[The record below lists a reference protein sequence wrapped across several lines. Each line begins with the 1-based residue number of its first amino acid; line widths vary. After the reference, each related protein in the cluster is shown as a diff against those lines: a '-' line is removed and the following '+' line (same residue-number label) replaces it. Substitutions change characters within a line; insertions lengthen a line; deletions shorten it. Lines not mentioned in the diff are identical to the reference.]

1 LNILRKQEKMNKII
15 PSEVIRTVAEAVP
28 KDCLENLVIIGSL
41 ATAFAYFGDSRTVP
55 VRTKDIDCLLKP
67 HSVAPEKGQAVA
79 TQLLKAGWQRRLLGD
94 HIEPGN
100 INTPENELPAI
111 RLYHPEIN
119 PEDENAWFIEL
130 LTEPESSKDVGK
142 SWTRIVLDQGHF
154 GLPSFRY
161 LSIAAFLPEKT
172 EDFGLYYARPQMMA
186 LANMLEHP
194 IIKPERMSTKFDG
207 RDIKRSNK
215 DLGRVLAIGYL
226 EQEKGTIDFHKW
238 ANDWLIALKYCFPK
252 DWENLAVNAGS
263 GLIQLIG
270 SSTDLEE
277 AHHTCAYGLLS
288 SFGVTQDELKEVGER
303 IIGEAIDDLIERT
316 KKH

>member
-1 LNILRKQEKMNKII
+1 MNSII
-15 PSEVIRTVAEAVP
+15 PSEVIKTVAEAVP
-28 KDCLENLVIIGSL
+28 ADCLENLVIIGSL
-41 ATAFAYFGDSRTVP
+41 ATAFAYFGDSRRIA

-67 HSVAPEKGQAVA
+67 HAVASEKGQAVA
-79 TQLLKAGWQRRLLGD
+79 TQLFNAGWKQRLLGD
-94 HIEPGN
+94 HVEPGN
-100 INTPENELPAI
+100 INTPENELPAV
-111 RLYHPEIN
+111 RLYHPAIN

-142 SWTRIVLDQGHF
+142 SWTRIVIDKGHF

-172 EDFGLYYARPQMMA
+172 NDFGLFYARPQMMA

-194 IIKPERMSTKFDG
+194 EIKPDRMSTRFNG
-207 RDIKRSNK
+207 REIKRSNK

-238 ANDWLIALKYCFPK
+238 AIDWLTALQICFPE
-252 DWENLAVNAGS
+252 DWKNLAKNAGS

-270 SSTDLEE
+270 NSTDLEE

-288 SFGVTQDELKEVGER
+288 SFGVRLDDLKEVGER
-303 IIGEAIDDLIERT
+303 IIGEAVADLIEQS
-316 KKH
+316 KK